1 MTHFAIPI
9 RIDAF
14 VNNYPLFSKTAIN
27 TKAGPKI
34 DLKLRDPGGSL
45 AGELDGWVTG
55 LINENI
61 NYTTCCI
68 QMSHAIN
75 MAFMHADQA
84 KMVGPQSYRRRTNG
98 FAIRSAA
105 NMTFRY
111 IAAVDEMKDFL
122 DNTFEEGVAITKVDG
137 ADPVTAGTDLAF
149 AVTIEDKPGIVV
161 FMGNQTYGIHTE
173 IWTGDNFHQGFMR
186 NNFAALTRPQ
196 VWFWSVGDPDLIDI

>member
-1 MTHFAIPI
+1 MGQTGDCTVTHFAIPV
-9 RIDAF
+9 RIDSF
-14 VNNYPLFSKTAIN
+14 VNNYPLFAKTSIT
-27 TKAGPKI
+27 TKAGPRI
-34 DLKLRDPGGSL
+34 DLKLKDPGGSL

-75 MAFMHADQA
+75 ASFLHEDQT
-84 KMVGPQSYRRRTNG
+84 KMVGEQSYRRRTNG

-105 NMTFRY
+105 NRVFRY

-122 DNTFEEGVAITKVDG
+122 DNTFEEGVEITSR
-137 ADPVTAGTDLAF
+137 AD
-149 AVTIEDKPGIVV
+149 IEDKPGIVV
-161 FMGNQTYGIHTE
+161 FMGRQTYGIHTE

-186 NNFAALTRPQ
+186 NNFASLTRPR
-196 VWFWSVGDPDLIDI
+196 VWFWSIGDPDLIDI

>member
-1 MTHFAIPI
+1 MTHFAIPV
-9 RIDAF
+9 RIDSF
-14 VNNYPLFSKTAIN
+14 VNNYPLFAKTSIT
-27 TKAGPKI
+27 TKAGPRI
-34 DLKLRDPGGSL
+34 DLKLKDPGGSL

-75 MAFMHADQA
+75 ASFLHEDQT
-84 KMVGPQSYRRRTNG
+84 KMVGEQSYRRRTNG

-105 NMTFRY
+105 NRVFRY

-122 DNTFEEGVAITKVDG
+122 DNTFEEGVEITSR
-137 ADPVTAGTDLAF
+137 AD
-149 AVTIEDKPGIVV
+149 IEDKPGIVV
-161 FMGNQTYGIHTE
+161 FMGRQTYGIHTE
-173 IWTGDNFHQGFMR
+173 IWTGDNFNQGFMR
-186 NNFAALTRPQ
+186 NNFASLTRPR

>member
-1 MTHFAIPI
+1 MLHS
-9 RIDAF
+9 D
-14 VNNYPLFSKTAIN
+14 V
-27 TKAGPKI
+27 
-34 DLKLRDPGGSL
+34 
-45 AGELDGWVTG
+45 
-55 LINENI
+55 
-61 NYTTCCI
+61 
-68 QMSHAIN
+68 AIN
-75 MAFMHADQA
+75 MAFMHSDQT

-122 DNTFEEGVAITKVDG
+122 DNTFGEGVEITSK
-137 ADPVTAGTDLAF
+137 AD
-149 AVTIEDKPGIVV
+149 IEDKPGIVV

-186 NNFAALTRPQ
+186 NNFAALTRPR

>member
-14 VNNYPLFSKTAIN
+14 VNNYPLFYKTPVN

-34 DLKLRDPGGSL
+34 DLKLKDPGGSL

-75 MAFMHADQA
+75 MAFMHKDQT
-84 KMVGPQSYRRRTNG
+84 KMVGPQTNRRRTNG

-122 DNTFEEGVAITKVDG
+122 DNTFEDGVEIKSK
-137 ADPVTAGTDLAF
+137 AD
-149 AVTIEDKPGIVV
+149 IEDKPGIVV

-173 IWTGDNFHQGFMR
+173 IWTGDNFNQGFMR
-186 NNFAALTRPQ
+186 NNFASLTRPK

>member
-1 MTHFAIPI
+1 M
-9 RIDAF
+9 
-14 VNNYPLFSKTAIN
+14 K
-27 TKAGPKI
+27 
-34 DLKLRDPGGSL
+34 DPGGSL

-75 MAFMHADQA
+75 MAFMHKDQT

-122 DNTFEEGVAITKVDG
+122 DNTFEEGVEITSK
-137 ADPVTAGTDLAF
+137 AD
-149 AVTIEDKPGIVV
+149 IEDKPGIVV

-173 IWTGDNFHQGFMR
+173 IWTGDNFNQGFMR
-186 NNFAALTRPQ
+186 NNFAALTRPR
-196 VWFWSVGDPDLIDI
+196 VWFWSVGDPNLIDI